1 MLKYFFKLVGINPL
15 TRRVNSAKT
24 IFKKAHKE
32 ALKAQTEIE
41 KEHRAL
47 SKKKSAL
54 ERKMDYCDTLHNDN
68 NVFITN
74 ISKFI

>member
-15 TRRVNSAKT
+15 THRVNSAKT

-32 ALKAQTEIE
+32 ALKAKTEIE
-41 KEHRAL
+41 KEHSAL
-47 SKKKSAL
+47 SKKKAVL
-54 ERKMDYCDTLHNDN
+54 ERKLDYCESLHDDN
-68 NVFITN
+68 NVFINN